1 MATTGLGGFLTRVR
15 HTLAADDRTDADL
28 LRTFTV
34 TRCDA
39 SFSELVRRFAP
50 MVWGVCR
57 RTVGHHQHAEDA
69 FQAVFLVLARKSAAV
84 RPPAAVGGW
93 LHAVAVH
100 TSRRA
105 RAMADRRRRRETF
118 TRTPPEPFA
127 AEEFVPTD
135 PSALRALDEEIARLP
150 DKLRAAVVL
159 CELDGLSRRT
169 AAVRLGIPE
178 GTLSSRLAAAR
189 KELADRL
196 RLRGVT
202 LGVFAVV
209 SAGSAPATPPVLS
222 SASQT
227 ATALAEGVIRMMLV
241 KKLTLAGLVAVLVG
255 IGLIAVPAW
264 AGDRTTPLVRRNAPI
279 PKVEAKEGRILFWLN
294 DKPQLL
300 KPDGTEL
307 ESPPPMK
314 DVYMGVGWGNARLS
328 PDGKRVA
335 FHRQGKAAN
344 MPVPKNRPAGVAF
357 SSNRNTLHVLDL
369 DGDRTLKAVE
379 SVNLNDAFWM
389 ADGKTLLVRG
399 NEITDDVVS
408 EKLES
413 WVYDV
418 GTGKRTPLKV
428 PEPFV
433 VRGVGPD
440 GKTAVL
446 DEWKMSADTRHQRA
460 HLWTLGGTDKP
471 TPLLDLNH
479 SFDNHRPQFS
489 PDGKRLLCKVSHYA
503 KRTPQGNGAW
513 TMDDFKYNNLLV
525 LDLATKKQAV
535 VKEYGETPEWRVGGF
550 AWSPDGKKIAYV
562 ETKRLPRPPGALS
575 EKVLF
580 RVMVADADGKNEKEV
595 YAATGS
601 WLIGFD
607 WK

>member
-28 LRTFTV
+28 LRTFAD
-34 TRCDA
+34 TRSDPA
-39 SFSELVRRFAP
+39 FAELVRRFAP

-69 FQAVFLVLARKSAAV
+69 FQAVFLVLARKPAAV

-105 RAMADRRRRRETF
+105 RAMADRRRRWETD
-118 TRTPPEPFA
+118 TRTPPEPFVA
-127 AEEFVPTD
+127 DELPPTD
-135 PSALRALDEEIARLP
+135 PAALRALDEAIARLP
-150 DKLRAAVVL
+150 DKLRTAVVL
-159 CELDGLSRRT
+159 CELNGLSRRE

-189 KELADRL
+189 KELAERL

-202 LGVFAVV
+202 LGVFALL
-209 SAGSAPATPPVLS
+209 SAATATAVPPVQS
-222 SASQT
+222 VVSQT
-227 ATALAEGVIRMMLV
+227 AATLAEGVIRAMFL
-241 KKLTLAGLVAVLVG
+241 KKLTLAGLVAVLAGVV
-255 IGLIAVPAW
+255 LLALPAW
-264 AGDRTTPLVRRNAPI
+264 AGEPTVPHVRRNAPP
-279 PKVEAKEGRILFWLN
+279 PKLAPKEGRILLWLD

-307 ESPPPMK
+307 ESPLPMK

-357 SSNRNTLHVLDL
+357 ATNRTLLNVLDL
-369 DGDRTLKAVE
+369 DGDRTVTELD
-379 SVNLNDAFWM
+379 SVNLNEAFWM
-389 ADGKTLLVRG
+389 GDGRRLYVRG
-399 NEITDDVVS
+399 QEINDGVVS
-408 EKLES
+408 ETAES
-413 WVYDV
+413 WEYDV
-418 GTGKRTPLKV
+418 VTGKRTLLKV

-433 VRGVGPD
+433 VRSVGPD
-440 GKTAVL
+440 GKTAVV
-446 DEWKMSADTRHQRA
+446 DEWKHSADTWHQRA
-460 HLWTLGGTDKP
+460 HVWTIGGTDKP

-479 SFDNHRPQFS
+479 SFDNQRPQFS
-489 PDGKRLLCKVSHYA
+489 PDGKKLLCKVSHYG
-503 KRTPQGNGAW
+503 KITPQGNGAW
-513 TMDDFKYNNLLV
+513 TLDDFKFNNLLV
-525 LDLATKKQAV
+525 IDLATKKQTV
-535 VKEYGETPEWRVGGF
+535 VKEYGEDPEWRMAGF
-550 AWSPDGKKIAYV
+550 AWSPDGKRIAYA
-562 ETKRLPRPPGALS
+562 EWKRIQPAPGARS
-575 EKVLF
+575 QNPV
-580 RVMVADADGKNEKEV
+580 RVMVADADGQNAKEV
-595 YAATGS
+595 YTANGS
-601 WLIGFD
+601 WLMGFD